1 VLETILL
8 ATVAWTVQD
17 HDQPFAT
24 YWQDVKFWEILER
37 HPRTLVVDPYCGP
50 DDRPW
55 TEDEIRTLR
64 EHGVRPVAYLSLAT
78 VGKHQTDLYSL
89 ADEKGLLGPRDP
101 YWEGDRAVRF
111 WERTW
116 LDALCTKFEELRD
129 LGYEGVFI
137 DVVDPWTL
145 DWYVKWFRRETG
157 EGAEKLRELTYG
169 ALEELIQAALH
180 LGLEVYVNAGGAI
193 FDPKLAE
200 LKERYGFKVV
210 VEDVI
215 TDDEGDLVP
224 DDVFRDYLRAL
235 AHLGSGV
242 YVIEYDLTMTPEV
255 NERLE
260 ELFAET
266 KVEAVYVTSLD
277 HDRLGIDIVPIKAP
291 VNPSDTSGSSGEGKA
306 SYTRENRENKED
318 LKRIPVEE
326 LVEEGPKKLPV
337 IPILPPVR
345 RRYLPHE

>member
-1 VLETILL
+1 MLETILL

-55 TEDEIRTLR
+55 TKDEIRTLR
-64 EHGVRPVAYLSLAT
+64 EHGVKPVAYLSLAT

-89 ADEKGLLGPRDP
+89 AEEKGLLGPRDP

-116 LDALCTKFEELRD
+116 LDALRTKFEELRD

-157 EGAEKLRELTYG
+157 ENLEKLRELTYD

-180 LGLEVYVNAGGAI
+180 LGLEVYVNVGGAI

-215 TDDEGDLVP
+215 TDDEGNLVP

-291 VNPSDTSGSSGEGKA
+291 VNPSDTSGSSGEEKA
-306 SYTRENRENKED
+306 SYTRENEED
-318 LKRIPVEE
+318 LERIPVEE

-337 IPILPPVR
+337 IPIVPPVR
-345 RRYLPHE
+345 RRCLSHG